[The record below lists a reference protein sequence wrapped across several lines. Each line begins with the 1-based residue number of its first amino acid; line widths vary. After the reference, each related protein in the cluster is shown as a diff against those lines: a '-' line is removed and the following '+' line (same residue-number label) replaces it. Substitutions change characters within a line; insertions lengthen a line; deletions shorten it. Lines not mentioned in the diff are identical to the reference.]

1 MSAMRLDINIISIIW
16 NCCEAS
22 SFSLKRLLFYY
33 FICKER
39 QVELRDASVVVAL
52 SPYCFLLLRGND
64 FA

>member
-22 SFSLKRLLFYY
+22 SFSLKRLLFYC

-39 QVELRDASVVVAL
+39 QVELRDASVVVA
-52 SPYCFLLLRGND
+52 
-64 FA
+64 